1 MAQQIIHLDSN
12 KLIVRIISILLLLLA
27 AFWAFFVVK
36 WYIGNTL
43 AEYLDPDSSGPDIAR
58 RAVSLAPND
67 PLTHWRLADYTEKR
81 LPPDQIGVAVSEYE
95 RAVALS
101 PNDYRFWMAL
111 GRALEQAGD
120 IERGEKALRR
130 AVQLAPSY
138 SYPRWYLGNLLL
150 RSDKYDEGFAE
161 LQQASEADPELRPQ
175 LFNLAWEVFKE
186 DINALKSAVGKT
198 PGARAQFA
206 AYLVVRGRVEDG
218 LALWNTLSDNEKQ
231 GSLPSAQ
238 NMISSLVGAQRFHDA
253 LLISN
258 DVAPDANHRAAIGQI
273 LDPGFE
279 LGIGHTAGAVFSWE
293 VQSQPQAQ
301 VAIDPNIAHSGSR
314 SLRIVFQVRSKLDKL
329 DITQMIAVNPNTQYS
344 FECYLKTK
352 QLETAATPFIAI
364 TDSKDGS
371 SIVNSAAAPTGTNDW
386 QRVVL
391 SFKTGPNAQA
401 VTLLISPAS
410 CGENAVCPMFGS
422 IWYDDFSL
430 KTGN

>member
-12 KLIVRIISILLLLLA
+12 KLIVRIISVLLLLLA

-43 AEYLDPDSSGPDIAR
+43 AEYFDPESSGPDIAR

-81 LPPDQIGVAVSEYE
+81 LPPDQIGFAVSEYE
-95 RAVALS
+95 KAVALS

-120 IERGEKALRR
+120 VERGEKALRR

-138 SYPRWYLGNLLL
+138 SYPHWYLGNLLL

-186 DINALKSAVGKT
+186 DTNALNSAVGKT

-206 AYLVVRGRVEDG
+206 AYLVGRGRVEDG
-218 LALWNTLSDNEKQ
+218 LALWSTLSSTEKQ
-231 GSLPSAQ
+231 ESLPSAQ
-238 NMISSLVGAQRFHDA
+238 NIISSLVGAQRFHDA
-253 LLISN
+253 LLICN
-258 DVAPDANHRAAIGQI
+258 DVAPDENHRAAIGQI

-279 LGIGHTAGAVFSWE
+279 LGLGHTARAVFSWE

-329 DITQMIAVNPNTQYS
+329 DITQTIAVNPNTQYS

-364 TDSKDGS
+364 TDPKDGA

-391 SFKTGPNAQA
+391 NFKTGPNAQA
-401 VTLLISPAS
+401 IILRISPAS
-410 CGENAVCPMFGS
+410 CGENVVCPMFGS